1 MDGLRAPSFSSIQNS
16 FFGKAEL
23 ASRALPP
30 IASKNRVALYF
41 SRLGTPMYAHEKATL
56 SRVAEL
62 IGDIR
67 GIDSHDNQ
75 KRPHSDSI
83 FFVPDDALMLD
94 EALQLGI
101 LDENGLYG
109 GVVPYPF
116 VKTKVITHDLV
127 SNASARPDGWS
138 CGFARATQDVVLP
151 GYTVFSV
158 EDAWNAAKRLLR
170 LGALRVKE
178 PLGAGGYGQS
188 IITTYNELAQFI
200 EIYSSEKVA
209 TCGLVL
215 ETNLRPVLTRSVGQ
229 ITIGGAM
236 LAYYGTQR
244 TVINNRGQAVYGGS
258 DIICV
263 RGGWDALERLPKD
276 AKAQLAVM
284 QARTYDLAAAQYP
297 AFFASR
303 RNYDVGQGFDG
314 QGCWRSGVLEAS
326 WRSGGAST
334 AELSAMLA
342 FARDPALQVVKASAV
357 KVFGKLEKAPPGA
370 IVRYTNLTKGS
381 LDQLTA

>member
-1 MDGLRAPSFSSIQNS
+1 MI
-16 FFGKAEL
+16 
-23 ASRALPP
+23 
-30 IASKNRVALYF
+30 
-41 SRLGTPMYAHEKATL
+41 
-56 SRVAEL
+56 
-62 IGDIR
+62 
-67 GIDSHDNQ
+67 
-75 KRPHSDSI
+75 
-83 FFVPDDALMLD
+83 
-94 EALQLGI
+94 
-101 LDENGLYG
+101 GLYG

-138 CGFARATQDVVLP
+138 CSFARATRDVVVP

-200 EIYSSEKVA
+200 EIYSTEKVA

-276 AKAQLAVM
+276 PEAQLAVA
-284 QARTYDLAAAQYP
+284 QARTYDLAAGKYP
-297 AFFASR
+297 AFSLLAETTMLDRASMGR
-303 RNYDVGQGFDG
+303 AVGDPGFLKPLG
-314 QGCWRSGVLEAS
+314 APEALVQPS
-326 WRSGGAST
+326 CQRCLLLHAILRCR
-334 AELSAMLA
+334 LSKPL
-342 FARDPALQVVKASAV
+342 P
-357 KVFGKLEKAPPGA
+357 
-370 IVRYTNLTKGS
+370 
-381 LDQLTA
+381 